1 MLNINPLLELRE
13 EARVAPPEN
22 PIKPEERRD
31 HETTP

>member
-1 MLNINPLLELRE
+1 MLNMNPFLELRE

-22 PIKPEERRD
+22 PIEPGEGRD